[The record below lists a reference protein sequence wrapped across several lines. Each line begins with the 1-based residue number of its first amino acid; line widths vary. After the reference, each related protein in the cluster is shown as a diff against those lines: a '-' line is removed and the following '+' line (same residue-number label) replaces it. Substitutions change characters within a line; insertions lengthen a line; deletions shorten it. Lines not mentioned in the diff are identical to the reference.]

1 MGNPNIITNQFVRI
15 SQTPASIVDRVLA
28 RIIDGIIIVMYT
40 VSMLT
45 IFSHIRL
52 SSDIPYFLILVIPT
66 LGYDFFWETFN
77 NGQTPGKYIMKTRVV
92 NMDGSRPT
100 MGSFFMRWLL
110 NIIDLGVSGIGLIFI
125 LLTKNSQRLGD
136 MASGTMVIK
145 LVDYKKYHVSLD
157 EFYYTKKDYHP
168 IYEEAMNLSSGQ
180 AELIDKTLYS
190 QREDKDYQI
199 AALADKVSKFLGI
212 TENVKQK
219 GGSKEQF
226 LATIL
231 HDYQY
236 YLMELI

>member
-28 RIIDGIIIVMYT
+28 RIIDGIIIVLYT

-45 IFSHIRL
+45 IFSHIHL
-52 SSDIPYFLILVIPT
+52 NGNIPYFLILVIPT
-66 LGYDFFWETFN
+66 LGYDFLWETFN

-92 NMDGSRPT
+92 NLDGSRPT
-100 MGSFFMRWLL
+100 LGSFFMRWLL
-110 NIIDLGVSGIGLIFI
+110 NIIDLGVSGIGIIFI

-136 MASGTMVIK
+136 MAAGTMVIK
-145 LVDYKKYHVSLD
+145 LMDYKKYHVSLD
-157 EFYYTKKDYHP
+157 EFYYTKKDYRP
-168 IYEEAMNLSSGQ
+168 IYEEAKNLSSGQ

-190 QREDKDYQI
+190 QREDRDYQI
-199 AALADKVSKFLGI
+199 AALADKVSNFLGI
-212 TENVKQK
+212 TEKVKQK
-219 GGSKEQF
+219 GGSKEHF